1 MCNVHCDNLQ
11 ESEMSPVLFG
21 NNEGTAPSMDQR
33 AALDRRRCTRASAI
47 LRSKEEIGATWI
59 ATSKST
65 DTLRSQVAER
75 VIETGL
81 L

>member
-1 MCNVHCDNLQ
+1 
-11 ESEMSPVLFG
+11 
-21 NNEGTAPSMDQR
+21 MDQR

-59 ATSKST
+59 AISKST